1 MNNTCIGGVCHTTP
15 RLEAI
20 IDIIG
25 DAHTVADIGC
35 DHAYLPILLA
45 QRGRTKKIIG
55 ADVKEGPLAKARA
68 NVERFGFADAIELR
82 LGSGLTVLC
91 EGEAD
96 CVVIAGMG
104 ANVIAK
110 ILTDS
115 EKIAKSTPRI
125 ILQSMTGSEDLRK
138 FLYENG
144 YKIENEALVR
154 EDRRIYAI
162 MTVSGG
168 KKTVFTP
175 FDCYISPALRSNG
188 SPLFD
193 EYFEKQRERIAR
205 ACEGMKMAKT
215 TAAQIDYYEA
225 LINEFNSYGRKMTND
240 KMQ

>member
-20 IDIIG
+20 INIIG
-25 DAHTVADIGC
+25 DAHTVADVGC

-55 ADVKEGPLAKARA
+55 ADVKEGPLSKARA
-68 NVERFGFADAIELR
+68 NVERFGFADTIELR

-110 ILTDS
+110 ILNDS
-115 EKIAKSTPRI
+115 KQIAKSTPRI

-138 FLYENG
+138 FLYESG
-144 YKIENEALVR
+144 YEITSETLVR

-162 MTVSGG
+162 MTVKSG
-168 KKTVFTP
+168 KKTTFTP
-175 FDCYISPALRSNG
+175 FDCYISPALRNG
-188 SPLFD
+188 SDPLFD
-193 EYFEKQRERIAR
+193 EYFKKQYERITR

-215 TAAQIDYYEA
+215 TAAQIDCYEA
-225 LINEFNSYGRKMTND
+225 LINEFNSYRRMND
-240 KMQ
+240 K